1 MMLRTSKSIAI
12 SGRSMVDDKQVATFN
27 ANIYEANASG
37 GSDNINMI
45 ITDRD
50 LYDKNKSAVRKD
62 LQDFQAKV
70 WSAQD
75 EVMAENDE
83 KTSES

>member
-1 MMLRTSKSIAI
+1 MLKTSKSIAI

-50 LYDKNKSAVRKD
+50 LYDSNKATVRKEKGTD
-62 LQDFQAKV
+62 I
-70 WSAQD
+70 SASCGQLRRD
-75 EVMAENDE
+75 YIER
-83 KTSES
+83 SQ

>member
-1 MMLRTSKSIAI
+1 MLKTNKSISI

-50 LYDKNKSAVRKD
+50 LYDANKVTVRKD
-62 LQDFQAKV
+62 LQDFQTKV

-75 EVMAENDE
+75 GVMAGSDE
-83 KTSES
+83 KASEG

>member
-1 MMLRTSKSIAI
+1 MLRTSKSIAI
-12 SGRSMVDDKQVATFN
+12 SGRSMVEDKHVATFN

-62 LQDFQAKV
+62 LQDFQTKV

>member
-1 MMLRTSKSIAI
+1 MLITNKSISI
-12 SGRSMVDDKQVATFN
+12 SGRSLVDDKQVATFN

-50 LYDKNKSAVRKD
+50 LYDANKVTVRKD
-62 LQDFQAKV
+62 LQDFQTKV

-75 EVMAENDE
+75 EVMAGSDE
-83 KTSES
+83 RAREG

>member
-1 MMLRTSKSIAI
+1 MLKTNKSIAI
-12 SGRSMVDDKQVATFN
+12 SGQSMVDNKQVATFN

-50 LYDKNKSAVRKD
+50 AYDKNKNAVRKD
-62 LQDFQAKV
+62 LQDFQTKV

-75 EVMAENDE
+75 EVMASAD
-83 KTSES
+83 KKASDG

>member
-1 MMLRTSKSIAI
+1 MLKTSKSIAI

-27 ANIYEANASG
+27 ANIYEATASG

-45 ITDRD
+45 ITDRN
-50 LYDKNKSAVRKD
+50 LYDANKVTVRKD
-62 LQDFQAKV
+62 LQDFQTKV

-75 EVMAENDE
+75 EVMAGSDE
-83 KTSES
+83 KASEG

>member
-1 MMLRTSKSIAI
+1 MLRTNKSIAI
-12 SGRSMVDDKQVATFN
+12 SGRSMVEDKQVATFN

-75 EVMAENDE
+75 EVMAESDE
-83 KTSES
+83 KASES

>member
-1 MMLRTSKSIAI
+1 MLKTSKSIAI

-27 ANIYEANASG
+27 ANIYETNTSG

-50 LYDKNKSAVRKD
+50 LYDANKVTVRKD
-62 LQDFQAKV
+62 LQDFQTKV

-75 EVMAENDE
+75 EVMAGSDE
-83 KTSES
+83 KASEG

>member
-1 MMLRTSKSIAI
+1 MLKSSKSIAI
-12 SGRSMVDDKQVATFN
+12 SGRSMIDDKQVATFN

-50 LYDKNKSAVRKD
+50 LYDANKVTVRKD
-62 LQDFQAKV
+62 LQDFQTKV

-75 EVMAENDE
+75 EVMAGSDE
-83 KTSES
+83 KASEG

>member
-1 MMLRTSKSIAI
+1 MLKTNKSIAI

-27 ANIYEANASG
+27 ANIYETNTSG

-50 LYDKNKSAVRKD
+50 LYDKNKSVVRKD
-62 LQDFQAKV
+62 LQDFQTKV

-75 EVMAENDE
+75 DVMKETD
-83 KTSES
+83 SEA

>member
-1 MMLRTSKSIAI
+1 MLKTSKSIAI
-12 SGRSMVDDKQVATFN
+12 SGRSMVDEKQVATFN

-50 LYDKNKSAVRKD
+50 LYDANKVTVRKD
-62 LQDFQAKV
+62 LQDFQTKV

-75 EVMAENDE
+75 EVIAGSDE
-83 KTSES
+83 KASEG

>member
-1 MMLRTSKSIAI
+1 MLRTSKSIAI
-12 SGRSMVDDKQVATFN
+12 SGRSMVEDKQVATFN

-50 LYDKNKSAVRKD
+50 LYDKNKSAVRKA

>member
-1 MMLRTSKSIAI
+1 MLKTNKSIAI
-12 SGRSMVDDKQVATFN
+12 SGQSMVDNKQVATFN

-50 LYDKNKSAVRKD
+50 AYDKNKNAVRKD
-62 LQDFQAKV
+62 LQDFQTKV

-75 EVMAENDE
+75 EVMASAD
-83 KTSES
+83 KKASEG

>member
-1 MMLRTSKSIAI
+1 MLKTSKSIAI

-50 LYDKNKSAVRKD
+50 LYDKNKSVVRKD

-83 KTSES
+83 KASES

>member
-1 MMLRTSKSIAI
+1 MLRTSKSIAI
-12 SGRSMVDDKQVATFN
+12 SGRSMVEDKQVATFN

-50 LYDKNKSAVRKD
+50 LYDKDKSAVRKD
-62 LQDFQAKV
+62 LQDFQTKV

>member
-1 MMLRTSKSIAI
+1 MLKTSKSIAI

-50 LYDKNKSAVRKD
+50 LYDKNKSVVRKD

>member
-1 MMLRTSKSIAI
+1 MLRTSKSIAI
-12 SGRSMVDDKQVATFN
+12 SGRSMVEDKQVATFN

-62 LQDFQAKV
+62 LQDFQTKV

-75 EVMAENDE
+75 DVMKETD
-83 KTSES
+83 SES

>member
-1 MMLRTSKSIAI
+1 MLRTSKSIAI
-12 SGRSMVDDKQVATFN
+12 SGRSMVEDKQVATFN

-75 EVMAENDE
+75 EVMEESDE
-83 KTSES
+83 KVSES

>member
-1 MMLRTSKSIAI
+1 MLRTSKSIAI
-12 SGRSMVDDKQVATFN
+12 SGRSMVEDKQVATFN

-62 LQDFQAKV
+62 LQDFQTKV

>member
-1 MMLRTSKSIAI
+1 MLKTSKSIAI

-27 ANIYEANASG
+27 ANIYAANAFG

-50 LYDKNKSAVRKD
+50 LYDANKVTVRKD
-62 LQDFQAKV
+62 LQDFQTKV

-75 EVMAENDE
+75 EVMTGSDE
-83 KTSES
+83 KASEG

>member
-1 MMLRTSKSIAI
+1 MLKTNKSISI

-70 WSAQD
+70 WSSQD
-75 EVMAENDE
+75 DVMAENDE

>member
-1 MMLRTSKSIAI
+1 MLKTSKSIAI
-12 SGRSMVDDKQVATFN
+12 SGRSMVEDKQVATFN

>member
-1 MMLRTSKSIAI
+1 MLKTSKSIAI

-27 ANIYEANASG
+27 ANIYEANVSG

-50 LYDKNKSAVRKD
+50 LYDANKTVVRKD

-75 EVMAENDE
+75 EVMAGIDE
-83 KTSES
+83 KASE

>member
-1 MMLRTSKSIAI
+1 MLKTSKSIAI

-50 LYDKNKSAVRKD
+50 LYDKNKSVVRKD
-62 LQDFQAKV
+62 LQDFQTKV

-75 EVMAENDE
+75 DVMKETD
-83 KTSES
+83 SES

>member
-1 MMLRTSKSIAI
+1 MLRTNKSIAI
-12 SGRSMVDDKQVATFN
+12 SGRSMVEDKQVATFN

>member
-1 MMLRTSKSIAI
+1 MLKTNKSIAI
-12 SGRSMVDDKQVATFN
+12 SGQSMVDNKQVATFN

-50 LYDKNKSAVRKD
+50 AYDKNTNAVRKD
-62 LQDFQAKV
+62 LQDFQTKV

-75 EVMAENDE
+75 EVMASAD
-83 KTSES
+83 KKASEG

>member
-1 MMLRTSKSIAI
+1 MLKTSKSIAI
-12 SGRSMVDDKQVATFN
+12 SGRSRVDDKQVATFN

-45 ITDRD
+45 ITDRN
-50 LYDKNKSAVRKD
+50 LYDANKVTVRKD
-62 LQDFQAKV
+62 LQDFQTKV

-75 EVMAENDE
+75 EVMAGSDE
-83 KTSES
+83 KASEG

>member
-1 MMLRTSKSIAI
+1 MLKTNKSIAI

-27 ANIYEANASG
+27 ANIYETNNSG

-50 LYDKNKSAVRKD
+50 LYDKNKSVVRKD
-62 LQDFQAKV
+62 LQDFQTKV
-70 WSAQD
+70 WAAQD
-75 EVMAENDE
+75 EVTKETD
-83 KTSES
+83 SEV

>member
-1 MMLRTSKSIAI
+1 MLKTSKSIAI

-45 ITDRD
+45 ITDRL
-50 LYDKNKSAVRKD
+50 LYDKNKSVVRKD

>member
-1 MMLRTSKSIAI
+1 MMLRTNKSSAI
-12 SGRSMVDDKQVATFN
+12 SGRSMVEDKQVATFN

>member
-1 MMLRTSKSIAI
+1 MLKTSKSIAI

-50 LYDKNKSAVRKD
+50 LYDKNKSVVRKD
-62 LQDFQAKV
+62 LQDFQSKV

-75 EVMAENDE
+75 DVMKETD
-83 KTSES
+83 SES

>member
-1 MMLRTSKSIAI
+1 MMLRTNKSIAI
-12 SGRSMVDDKQVATFN
+12 SGRSMVEDKQVATFN

>member
-1 MMLRTSKSIAI
+1 MLKTNKSIAI
-12 SGRSMVDDKQVATFN
+12 SGRSMVEDKQVATFN

-75 EVMAENDE
+75 EVMAESDE
-83 KTSES
+83 KASES

>member
-1 MMLRTSKSIAI
+1 MLRTSKSIAI
-12 SGRSMVDDKQVATFN
+12 SGRSMVEDKQVATFN

-62 LQDFQAKV
+62 LPDFQAKV

-75 EVMAENDE
+75 EVMAESDE
-83 KTSES
+83 TASES

>member
-1 MMLRTSKSIAI
+1 MLKTNKSIAI

-27 ANIYEANASG
+27 ANIYETNTSG

-50 LYDKNKSAVRKD
+50 LYDANKVTVRKD
-62 LQDFQAKV
+62 LQDFQTKV

>member
-1 MMLRTSKSIAI
+1 MLRTSKSIAI

-45 ITDRD
+45 ITDRN

>member
-1 MMLRTSKSIAI
+1 MLRTSKSIAI
-12 SGRSMVDDKQVATFN
+12 SGRSMVEDKQVATFN

-83 KTSES
+83 KTSEG

>member
-1 MMLRTSKSIAI
+1 MLKTSKSIAI

-27 ANIYEANASG
+27 ANIYEANVSG

-50 LYDKNKSAVRKD
+50 LYDANKTVVRKD
-62 LQDFQAKV
+62 LQDFQTKV
-70 WSAQD
+70 WSAHD
-75 EVMAENDE
+75 EVMAGSDE
-83 KTSES
+83 KASEG

>member
-1 MMLRTSKSIAI
+1 MLKTSKSIAI
-12 SGRSMVDDKQVATFN
+12 SGRSMVDDEQVAPFN

-50 LYDKNKSAVRKD
+50 LYDANKTVVRKD
-62 LQDFQAKV
+62 LQDFQTKV

-75 EVMAENDE
+75 EVMAGSDE
-83 KTSES
+83 RASEG